1 VPQRVTL
8 LAHNRSP
15 HKRGTPHTR
24 TPSSGLFFLLIEV
37 IIEVIEP
44 VPQLAQPVTGK
55 EGSPLR
61 PVTEPLRQGGPPAD
75 RRLP

>member
-1 VPQRVTL
+1 MPQRVTL

-15 HKRGTPHTR
+15 HKRGTPHAR
-24 TPSSGLFFLLIEV
+24 TPPSGLLFLLIQ
-37 IIEVIEP
+37 VIEP
-44 VPQLAQPVTGK
+44 VPQRAQPVTGK

-61 PVTEPLRQGGPPAD
+61 PVTEPLRQGGRPAD